1 MAKSPAQKSKSEAA
15 GAGVGGGLTELRQRL
30 MYVLMAMVV
39 YRIGGHIPIP
49 GIDPERLASLFEQN
63 QGGILDLVNMFGGGA
78 LERMSIFALGI
89 MPYISA
95 SIITQLLVA
104 TTPSLQQLRKEGES
118 GRRKISQYTRWG
130 TLILATVQGFA
141 MSSGLASQGLAY
153 SGTIAFHF
161 VAVTTLVTGS
171 MFLMWLGEQVTERG
185 VGNGISIIIFTGIV
199 SGFPGAIG
207 QSFEQARQGEIAI
220 LGLLGIA
227 VLAVAVV
234 AFVVYVERGQRR
246 ITINYARRQQG
257 RRMYQAQSSHLPLKV
272 NMAGVIPAIFASS
285 LLLFPASI
293 GQWFGQSPG
302 MEWLQDLSL
311 QIAPGQP
318 LNIILFSAGSIFFCF
333 WYTAIMFNP
342 KEVADNLKKSGAFI
356 PGYRPGEQT
365 AKHID
370 SILTRLT
377 LFGSLYMTAVCLL
390 PQLLVV
396 QFNVTFQLG
405 GTALLIVVVV
415 VMDFWSQV
423 QTHLMSHQYES
434 LMKKSNLQN
443 FGRQ

>member
-1 MAKSPAQKSKSEAA
+1 
-15 GAGVGGGLTELRQRL
+15 
-30 MYVLMAMVV
+30 
-39 YRIGGHIPIP
+39 
-49 GIDPERLASLFEQN
+49 
-63 QGGILDLVNMFGGGA
+63 
-78 LERMSIFALGI
+78 
-89 MPYISA
+89 
-95 SIITQLLVA
+95 
-104 TTPSLQQLRKEGES
+104 
-118 GRRKISQYTRWG
+118 
-130 TLILATVQGFA
+130 
-141 MSSGLASQGLAY
+141 
-153 SGTIAFHF
+153 
-161 VAVTTLVTGS
+161 
-171 MFLMWLGEQVTERG
+171 
-185 VGNGISIIIFTGIV
+185 
-199 SGFPGAIG
+199 
-207 QSFEQARQGEIAI
+207 
-220 LGLLGIA
+220 
-227 VLAVAVV
+227 
-234 AFVVYVERGQRR
+234 
-246 ITINYARRQQG
+246 
-257 RRMYQAQSSHLPLKV
+257 
-272 NMAGVIPAIFASS
+272 
-285 LLLFPASI
+285 
-293 GQWFGQSPG
+293 

-318 LNIILFSAGSIFFCF
+318 LNIILFSAGIIFFCF